1 MSVIWTIEAMRVCE
15 TSAKVRNTF
24 RNRTLLSA
32 DNVPVVSPCLHTR
45 LLFLDM
51 NCFSLTPSIALAVIV
66 TRNTS
71 FAGLILCGSCIL
83 GLIASTLYDFWWL
96 GQAVLGHCAY
106 RRFQSTCTCHCS

>member
-15 TSAKVRNTF
+15 TSAKVRNTL

-32 DNVPVVSPCLHTR
+32 DNVPVVSPCLNTR

-71 FAGLILCGSCIL
+71 FAGRG
-83 GLIASTLYDFWWL
+83 
-96 GQAVLGHCAY
+96 
-106 RRFQSTCTCHCS
+106 